1 MRQAG
6 GITGLLLLLIILS
19 ALSVMLGAKSIPLQ
33 TVADALTSQCH
44 RADCLI
50 VREAR
55 IPRTLAGWLAG
66 AALGLAGVLMQT
78 LTRNPLA
85 DPGIL
90 GINAGAGFAVVIGIA
105 LFGADTPAAWLWFSF
120 GGALLASLLVALTG
134 AIGGGRANP
143 VRLTLAGVALGAVL
157 EGLTSGISL
166 LNPQIY
172 DHLRFWHTGSLDIR
186 SMSMLATVAPA
197 IAIGTLL
204 ALTLARPLNSLSM
217 GGELA
222 TALGTRVVGTQ
233 LAGLLAITLLCGA
246 ATAAVGPIAFLGLM
260 APHIAR
266 RLAGDDH
273 RWLLPI
279 TLLLTPCL
287 LLAADIIGRLLVP
300 GELRV
305 SIVTAF
311 IGAPVLIVLVR
322 QQMGRR

>member
-6 GITGLLLLLIILS
+6 GIVGLLLLFITLS
-19 ALSVMLGAKSIPLQ
+19 ALSVMLGAKSIPLH
-33 TVADALTSQCH
+33 TVIDALTSQCQS
-44 RADCLI
+44 ADCLI

-55 IPRTLAGWLAG
+55 LPRTLAGWLAG
-66 AALGLAGVLMQT
+66 TALGLAGVLMQT

-105 LFGADTPAAWLWFSF
+105 LFGADTPASWLGFAF
-120 GGALLASLLVALTG
+120 AGALLASLLVALTG

-143 VRLTLAGVALGAVL
+143 ARLTLAGVALGAVL

-172 DHLRFWHTGSLDIR
+172 DHLRFWHSGSLDIR
-186 SMSMLATVAPA
+186 SMQVIATVFPA
-197 IAIGTLL
+197 ILVGTLL
-204 ALTLARPLNSLSM
+204 ALALARPLNSLSM
-217 GGELA
+217 GGDLA
-222 TALGTRVVGTQ
+222 TALGSRIMGTQ
-233 LAGLLAITLLCGA
+233 LCGLLAITLLCGA

-260 APHIAR
+260 TSHIAR
-266 RLAGDDH
+266 RLAGEDH

-279 TLLLTPCL
+279 VLLLTPCL
-287 LLAADIIGRLLVP
+287 LLAADIVGRLLVP

-311 IGAPVLIVLVR
+311 MGAPVLILLVR
-322 QQMGRR
+322 HQLARR